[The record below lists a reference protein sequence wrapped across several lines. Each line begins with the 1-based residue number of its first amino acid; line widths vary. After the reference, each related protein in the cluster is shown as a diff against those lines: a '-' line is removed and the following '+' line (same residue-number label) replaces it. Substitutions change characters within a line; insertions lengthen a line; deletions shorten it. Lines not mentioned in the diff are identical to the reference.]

1 MTSLT
6 GFVNKVEPTGPH
18 CKERQKPGLS
28 CLLMFQH
35 AGRFLPVAELPSV
48 AIAHVAE
55 QIYLEAPMEFG
66 YDRRTLN
73 QRPVCYRGM
82 SALA

>member
-1 MTSLT
+1 
-6 GFVNKVEPTGPH
+6 
-18 CKERQKPGLS
+18 
-28 CLLMFQH
+28 MFQH